1 MSDPNGWPDEAAKA
15 LAAAADPYMH
25 DALTRQAHQD
35 FRRDVLAA
43 LAPFVAAA
51 LAQARRDALE
61 EAANMIDCGCA
72 QAAEVVAV
80 PPNSGRRWELCGQ
93 SNCGAI
99 EAAAIR
105 TKAQEAPV
113 VSNLDA
119 NHLAWTVERW
129 RAEVLARPLRNI
141 HRRALDG
148 TWRQVMRRMG
158 GDPDALVGPCHDE
171 LLAMDI
177 KP

>member
-1 MSDPNGWPDEAAKA
+1 MADGRATTNAARAYRGPDDY
-15 LAAAADPYMH
+15 LVV
-25 DALTRQAHQD
+25 
-35 FRRDVLAA
+35 VLRH
-43 LAPFVAAA
+43 L
-51 LAQARRDALE
+51 
-61 EAANMIDCGCA
+61 
-72 QAAEVVAV
+72 
-80 PPNSGRRWELCGQ
+80 
-93 SNCGAI
+93 
-99 EAAAIR
+99 AAAIR
-105 TKAQEAPV
+105 AKAQEAPV

-141 HRRALDG
+141 HRRALDD

-177 KP
+177 KS